1 MCPARCRVSCL
12 VPLEESQTGLA
23 AKKNA
28 AARGANELV
37 GIGLPARRSHA
48 KAFTTMVRRRE
59 AALCLAICFP
69 QHVCSLPH
77 EIQNA
82 FNKMSKY
89 ACPGA
94 APLLVGIAANNGQ
107 VRDYARWVQQLPGS
121 PTICEIGFNCGHST
135 ATFLEANPRSRVIN
149 FDMTDLK
156 NFPWGHKAKGW
167 FKREYGNRFVLV
179 EGDSS
184 VTVPAFFACNPSVRC
199 DLAVVDGAHDY
210 VHPLLD
216 IVALVQASKCN
227 ASVIADDLCDPASC
241 KAHKPHSPRK
251 GSNHGGV
258 LGPTQ
263 AWHEAH
269 VHGYITEY
277 EAHYGESVDRGW
289 GIARVLCTDGAVKP
303 ARPAYSTDP
312 IDVVFSP
319 NVNNATAIE
328 VDRRNREAAKRLWET
343 PLPADSRAAQSTPPD
358 CATLRMRNG

>member
-1 MCPARCRVSCL
+1 
-12 VPLEESQTGLA
+12 
-23 AKKNA
+23 
-28 AARGANELV
+28 
-37 GIGLPARRSHA
+37 
-48 KAFTTMVRRRE
+48 MVRRRE

-156 NFPWGHKAKGW
+156 NFPW
-167 FKREYGNRFVLV
+167 
-179 EGDSS
+179 
-184 VTVPAFFACNPSVRC
+184 
-199 DLAVVDGAHDY
+199 
-210 VHPLLD
+210 
-216 IVALVQASKCN
+216 
-227 ASVIADDLCDPASC
+227 
-241 KAHKPHSPRK
+241 
-251 GSNHGGV
+251 
-258 LGPTQ
+258 
-263 AWHEAH
+263 
-269 VHGYITEY
+269 
-277 EAHYGESVDRGW
+277 
-289 GIARVLCTDGAVKP
+289 
-303 ARPAYSTDP
+303 PAYSTDP